1 MVANAMFYELGD
13 SEESLRI
20 KFGPID
26 FTWRQL
32 MIGIQSS
39 VVVVPVNLLIITIF
53 RLTGPRKSSEGKEKA
68 ESKGQ
73 EKKTGANA
81 KPKGKTK
88 PKDEK
93 VKGKEGSDCKKS
105 KDKKGPTDQ
114 KSKDKNKSEPKAK
127 HKNKADLETKT
138 KKEELQKTNREKT
151 APKTEQ
157 EVTKRRKFK
166 LPYWCNYIAYT
177 LAFLTSFV
185 GALFTIFYSMVW
197 GKEKSDKW
205 ILSVI
210 ISLVQDIFFVQ
221 PLKVILVASIL
232 AMLLRKPPED
242 DEEEIVNDEAEET
255 KQEELT
261 DDTSVDGTK
270 DPRKKL
276 FTSGPDPIIVAMA
289 REKKLKEAQMCNI
302 FSQLALQFFFVF
314 LLSVATY
321 GSRGGDRFYLSKNVQ
336 DIFNTKLGKVRNP
349 LTGYTGSFCKLF
361 RLSVAEHLDS
371 EEPKGSKARL
381 LLKELASPEKTG
393 WTKENTLDIFL

>member
-1 MVANAMFYELGD
+1 MFYELGD
-13 SEESLRI
+13 AEESLRI

-39 VVVVPVNLLIITIF
+39 IVVVPFNLMIITIF
-53 RLTGPRKSSEGKEKA
+53 RFTGPRMPSEREQKA
-68 ESKGQ
+68 GPKGQ
-73 EKKTGANA
+73 EKKAGANA

-93 VKGKEGSDCKKS
+93 LIGREGSHCKKS

-127 HKNKADLETKT
+127 DKNKADSKTKT
-138 KKEELQKTNREKT
+138 KKEELQKTNRQKT
-151 APKTEQ
+151 APKAGQ

-242 DEEEIVNDEAEET
+242 DEEEIVNDEVEET

-270 DPRKKL
+270 DPRKNL

-302 FSQLALQFFFVF
+302 FSQLVLRFLFVF

-336 DIFNTKLGKVRNP
+336 DIFNTKLGKVRNR
-349 LTGYTGSFCKLF
+349 LTGYKGNLCTLF
-361 RLSVAEHLDS
+361 RLSAVQV
-371 EEPKGSKARL
+371 
-381 LLKELASPEKTG
+381 
-393 WTKENTLDIFL
+393 

>member
-1 MVANAMFYELGD
+1 MFYELGD
-13 SEESLRI
+13 AEESLRI

-39 VVVVPVNLLIITIF
+39 IVVVPFNLMMITIF
-53 RLTGPRKSSEGKEKA
+53 RFTGPRKPSEREQKA
-68 ESKGQ
+68 GPKGQ
-73 EKKTGANA
+73 EKKAGGNA

-93 VKGKEGSDCKKS
+93 LIGREGSHCKKS

-127 HKNKADLETKT
+127 DKNKADSKTKT

-151 APKTEQ
+151 APKAGQ

-177 LAFLTSFV
+177 LAFLTCFV

-242 DEEEIVNDEAEET
+242 EEEEIVNDEAEET
-255 KQEELT
+255 KQQELT

-393 WTKENTLDIFL
+393 

>member
-1 MVANAMFYELGD
+1 MFYELGD
-13 SEESLRI
+13 AEASLRI

-32 MIGIQSS
+32 MIGVQSS
-39 VVVVPVNLLIITIF
+39 IVIVPVNLLIITIF
-53 RLTGPRKSSEGKEKA
+53 RFTRPRKSSGGEEKA
-68 ESKGQ
+68 EPKAQG
-73 EKKTGANA
+73 KKAGANA

-93 VKGKEGSDCKKS
+93 VKGKEGSHCKKS

-114 KSKDKNKSEPKAK
+114 KSKDKNKTEPKAK
-127 HKNKADLETKT
+127 DKNKADSKTKT

-151 APKTEQ
+151 APKAGQ

-242 DEEEIVNDEAEET
+242 DEEETVNDEAKET

-276 FTSGPDPIIVAMA
+276 FTSGPDPIIVAIA

-302 FSQLALQFFFVF
+302 FSQLALRFLFVF

-321 GSRGGDRFYLSKNVQ
+321 GSRGGERFYLSKNVQ

-349 LTGYTGSFCKLF
+349 LTGYKGSFCTLF
-361 RLSVAEHLDS
+361 RLSAVQV
-371 EEPKGSKARL
+371 
-381 LLKELASPEKTG
+381 
-393 WTKENTLDIFL
+393 

>member
-13 SEESLRI
+13 AEESLRI

-39 VVVVPVNLLIITIF
+39 IVVVPFNLMIITIF
-53 RLTGPRKSSEGKEKA
+53 RFTGPRKPSEREQKA
-68 ESKGQ
+68 GPKGQ
-73 EKKTGANA
+73 EKKAGGNA

-93 VKGKEGSDCKKS
+93 LIGREGSHCKKS

-127 HKNKADLETKT
+127 DKNKAGSKTKT

-151 APKTEQ
+151 APKAGQ

-255 KQEELT
+255 KQQELT

-276 FTSGPDPIIVAMA
+276 FTSGPDPIKVAMA

-336 DIFNTKLGKVRNP
+336 DIFNTKLGKVRDP
-349 LTGYTGSFCKLF
+349 LTGYAGSFCKLF

-371 EEPKGSKARL
+371 EEPKGLKARL
-381 LLKELASPEKTG
+381 LMKELASP
-393 WTKENTLDIFL
+393 

>member
-1 MVANAMFYELGD
+1 MFYELGD
-13 SEESLRI
+13 AEASLRI

-32 MIGIQSS
+32 MIGVQSS
-39 VVVVPVNLLIITIF
+39 IAIVPVNLLIITIF
-53 RLTGPRKSSEGKEKA
+53 RFTRPRKSSGGEEKA
-68 ESKGQ
+68 EPKAQG
-73 EKKTGANA
+73 KKAGANA

-127 HKNKADLETKT
+127 DKNKADSKTKT

-151 APKTEQ
+151 APKAGQ
-157 EVTKRRKFK
+157 EVTKRRKLK

-185 GALFTIFYSMVW
+185 GALITIFYSMVW

-242 DEEEIVNDEAEET
+242 DEEETVNDEAKET

-276 FTSGPDPIIVAMA
+276 FTSGPDPIIVAIA

-393 WTKENTLDIFL
+393 

>member
-1 MVANAMFYELGD
+1 MFYQLGD
-13 SEESLRI
+13 AEESLRI

-26 FTWRQL
+26 FTWQQL

-39 VVVVPVNLLIITIF
+39 IVVVPFNLMIITIF
-53 RLTGPRKSSEGKEKA
+53 RFTGPRKPSEREQKA
-68 ESKGQ
+68 GPKGQ
-73 EKKTGANA
+73 EKKAGANA

-93 VKGKEGSDCKKS
+93 LIGREGSHCKKS

-127 HKNKADLETKT
+127 DKNKADSKTKT

-151 APKTEQ
+151 APKAGQ

-185 GALFTIFYSMVW
+185 GALITIFYSMVW

-242 DEEEIVNDEAEET
+242 DEEETVNDEAKET

-276 FTSGPDPIIVAMA
+276 FTSGPDPIIVAIA

-371 EEPKGSKARL
+371 EEPKGLKARL
-381 LLKELASPEKTG
+381 LMKELASPEKTG
-393 WTKENTLDIFL
+393 

>member
-13 SEESLRI
+13 AEESLRI

-26 FTWRQL
+26 FTWQQL

-39 VVVVPVNLLIITIF
+39 IVVVPFNLMTITIF
-53 RLTGPRKSSEGKEKA
+53 RFTGPRKPSEREQKA
-68 ESKGQ
+68 GPKGQ
-73 EKKTGANA
+73 EKKAGGNA

-93 VKGKEGSDCKKS
+93 LIGREGSHCKKS

-127 HKNKADLETKT
+127 DKNKADSKTKT

-151 APKTEQ
+151 APKAGQ

-185 GALFTIFYSMVW
+185 GALITIFYSMVW

-221 PLKVILVASIL
+221 PLKVILVALIL

-255 KQEELT
+255 KQQELT

-276 FTSGPDPIIVAMA
+276 FTSGPDPIIVAIA

-302 FSQLALQFFFVF
+302 FSQLALRFLFVF

-349 LTGYTGSFCKLF
+349 LTGYKGSFCTLF
-361 RLSVAEHLDS
+361 RLSAVQV
-371 EEPKGSKARL
+371 
-381 LLKELASPEKTG
+381 
-393 WTKENTLDIFL
+393 

>member
-1 MVANAMFYELGD
+1 
-13 SEESLRI
+13 
-20 KFGPID
+20 
-26 FTWRQL
+26 

-39 VVVVPVNLLIITIF
+39 VVVVPINLLIITIF
-53 RLTGPRKSSEGKEKA
+53 RLTGPRKSSERKDKA
-68 ESKGQ
+68 EPKGQ
-73 EKKTGANA
+73 QKKTGGNA

-93 VKGKEGSDCKKS
+93 VKGKEGPDCKKS

-114 KSKDKNKSEPKAK
+114 KSKDKNNSEPKAK
-127 HKNKADLETKT
+127 DKNKADSETKT

-177 LAFLTSFV
+177 FAFLTSFV

-255 KQEELT
+255 KQQELT

-393 WTKENTLDIFL
+393 

>member
-1 MVANAMFYELGD
+1 
-13 SEESLRI
+13 
-20 KFGPID
+20 
-26 FTWRQL
+26 

-114 KSKDKNKSEPKAK
+114 KSKDKNNSEPKAK
-127 HKNKADLETKT
+127 DKNKVDSETKT

-302 FSQLALQFFFVF
+302 FSQLALRFLFVF

-393 WTKENTLDIFL
+393 

>member
-1 MVANAMFYELGD
+1 MFYELGD
-13 SEESLRI
+13 AEESLRI

-39 VVVVPVNLLIITIF
+39 IVVVPVNLLIITIF
-53 RLTGPRKSSEGKEKA
+53 RFTRPRKPSIGEERAGP
-68 ESKGQ
+68 KGQ
-73 EKKTGANA
+73 EKKTGTNA
-81 KPKGKTK
+81 KPKRKTK

-93 VKGKEGSDCKKS
+93 GKEGSDCNKS
-105 KDKKGPTDQ
+105 KGKKGPTDQ
-114 KSKDKNKSEPKAK
+114 KSKNKNSSEPKAK
-127 HKNKADLETKT
+127 DKNETDSETKT

-151 APKTEQ
+151 APKSEQ

-205 ILSVI
+205 ILSVV

-242 DEEEIVNDEAEET
+242 EEEEIVNDEAEET
-255 KQEELT
+255 KQEQLT
-261 DDTSVDGTK
+261 DETSVDGTK
-270 DPRKKL
+270 DPRKNL
-276 FTSGPDPIIVAMA
+276 FTSGPDPIIVAIA

-302 FSQLALQFFFVF
+302 FSQLALQVFFVF

-336 DIFNTKLGKVRNP
+336 DIFNTKLGKVRNT
-349 LTGYTGSFCKLF
+349 LTGYKGSLCTVF
-361 RLSVAEHLDS
+361 RLSAVQV
-371 EEPKGSKARL
+371 
-381 LLKELASPEKTG
+381 
-393 WTKENTLDIFL
+393 

>member
-1 MVANAMFYELGD
+1 MFYELGD
-13 SEESLRI
+13 AEASLRI

-32 MIGIQSS
+32 MIGVQSS
-39 VVVVPVNLLIITIF
+39 IVIVPVNLLIITIF
-53 RLTGPRKSSEGKEKA
+53 RFTRPRKSSGGEEKA
-68 ESKGQ
+68 EPKKEMQ
-73 EKKTGANA
+73 EKKAGANTN
-81 KPKGKTK
+81 PKGKTK

-105 KDKKGPTDQ
+105 KDNKGPKDQ

-127 HKNKADLETKT
+127 DKNKADSETKT

-261 DDTSVDGTK
+261 DDTSVDGMK

-276 FTSGPDPIIVAMA
+276 FTSGPDPMIVAMA
-289 REKKLKEAQMCNI
+289 RAKKLKEAQMCNI

-349 LTGYTGSFCKLF
+349 LTGYKGSFCKLF
-361 RLSVAEHLDS
+361 RLSVVEHLDL

-381 LLKELASPEKTG
+381 LLNELASPDKTG
-393 WTKENTLDIFL
+393 

>member
-1 MVANAMFYELGD
+1 MFYELGD

-73 EKKTGANA
+73 EKKTGA

-127 HKNKADLETKT
+127 DKNKADLETKT

-151 APKTEQ
+151 APKTEP

-242 DEEEIVNDEAEET
+242 DEEETVNDEAKET

-276 FTSGPDPIIVAMA
+276 FTSGPDPIIVAIA

-314 LLSVATY
+314 FLSVATY

-393 WTKENTLDIFL
+393 

>member
-1 MVANAMFYELGD
+1 MFYELGD
-13 SEESLRI
+13 AEASLRI

-32 MIGIQSS
+32 MIGVQSS
-39 VVVVPVNLLIITIF
+39 IVIVPVNLLIITIF
-53 RLTGPRKSSEGKEKA
+53 RFTRPRKSSGGEEKA
-68 ESKGQ
+68 EPKKEMQ
-73 EKKTGANA
+73 EKKAGANTN
-81 KPKGKTK
+81 PKGKTK

-105 KDKKGPTDQ
+105 KDNKGPKDQ

-127 HKNKADLETKT
+127 DKNKADSETKT

-166 LPYWCNYIAYT
+166 LSYWCNYIAYT

-261 DDTSVDGTK
+261 DDTSVDGMK

-276 FTSGPDPIIVAMA
+276 FTSGPDPMIVAMA
-289 REKKLKEAQMCNI
+289 REKSLKKRRCAIYSPSLRYSSSSSFFSQSLLMVAEAETGFTSPRMYKI
-302 FSQLALQFFFVF
+302 FSTQNLA
-314 LLSVATY
+314 
-321 GSRGGDRFYLSKNVQ
+321 R
-336 DIFNTKLGKVRNP
+336 
-349 LTGYTGSFCKLF
+349 
-361 RLSVAEHLDS
+361 
-371 EEPKGSKARL
+371 
-381 LLKELASPEKTG
+381 
-393 WTKENTLDIFL
+393 

>member
-1 MVANAMFYELGD
+1 MFYQLGD
-13 SEESLRI
+13 AEESLRI

-39 VVVVPVNLLIITIF
+39 IVVVPFNLMMITIF
-53 RLTGPRKSSEGKEKA
+53 RFTGPRKPSEREQKA
-68 ESKGQ
+68 GPKGQ
-73 EKKTGANA
+73 EKKAGANA

-93 VKGKEGSDCKKS
+93 LIGREGSHCKKS

-127 HKNKADLETKT
+127 DKNKADSKTKT

-151 APKTEQ
+151 APKAGQ

-242 DEEEIVNDEAEET
+242 DEEETVNDEAKET

-302 FSQLALQFFFVF
+302 FSQLALRFLFVF

-393 WTKENTLDIFL
+393 

>member
-1 MVANAMFYELGD
+1 MFYELGD
-13 SEESLRI
+13 AEESLRI

-26 FTWRQL
+26 FTWQQL

-39 VVVVPVNLLIITIF
+39 IVVVPFNLMTITIF
-53 RLTGPRKSSEGKEKA
+53 RFTGPRKPSEREQKA
-68 ESKGQ
+68 GPKGQ
-73 EKKTGANA
+73 EKKAGGNA

-93 VKGKEGSDCKKS
+93 LIGREGSHCKKS

-127 HKNKADLETKT
+127 DKNKADSKTKT

-151 APKTEQ
+151 APKAGQ

-185 GALFTIFYSMVW
+185 GALITIFYSMVW

-242 DEEEIVNDEAEET
+242 DEEETVNDEAKET

-302 FSQLALQFFFVF
+302 FSQLALQFLFVF

-349 LTGYTGSFCKLF
+349 LTGYKGSFCTLF
-361 RLSVAEHLDS
+361 RLSAVQV
-371 EEPKGSKARL
+371 
-381 LLKELASPEKTG
+381 
-393 WTKENTLDIFL
+393 

>member
-13 SEESLRI
+13 AEESLRV

-39 VVVVPVNLLIITIF
+39 IVVVPVNLLIITIF
-53 RLTGPRKSSEGKEKA
+53 RFTGPRKSSGGEEKA
-68 ESKGQ
+68 EPKGQ
-73 EKKTGANA
+73 EKRAGTNA

-114 KSKDKNKSEPKAK
+114 KSKDKNKSEPKGMDK
-127 HKNKADLETKT
+127 SKADSETKT

-242 DEEEIVNDEAEET
+242 DEEEIVNDEAEQT

-276 FTSGPDPIIVAMA
+276 FTSGPDPIIVAIA

-302 FSQLALQFFFVF
+302 FSQLALRFLFVF

-371 EEPKGSKARL
+371 EEPKGLKARL
-381 LLKELASPEKTG
+381 LMKELASPEKTG
-393 WTKENTLDIFL
+393 